1 MTTGYPV
8 TAAAYDAAGQITG
21 RAVEPV
27 GPATEAADRTA
38 ETAVR
43 QPGDSFPTAAA
54 IADTPVSLPPST
66 PFGAA
71 LGAVYVGQLSRA
83 RVARVPLLFVAAF
96 QSLGIMLLLR
106 GVVDTGNETT
116 SEQVVAGSTVLV
128 VAFVALN
135 LLAQRFGALRAAGAL
150 DYYLTLPV
158 PGSAVVLGT
167 AASYASFAVPGMV
180 VTAVVGSLL
189 YGLPLS
195 GLWMLLP
202 VAVMAGASL
211 AGIGAAIGLLAPR
224 QELATVAGQV
234 GMSVVLFLGIIP
246 ADRLPLGIDVLRD
259 LVPSTYAVDVLA
271 AAFRPSVD
279 WAVVAL
285 DLLVCAL
292 VALVTLLVASVAL
305 RRAGN
310 TGR

>member
-1 MTTGYPV
+1 
-8 TAAAYDAAGQITG
+8 
-21 RAVEPV
+21 
-27 GPATEAADRTA
+27 
-38 ETAVR
+38 
-43 QPGDSFPTAAA
+43 
-54 IADTPVSLPPST
+54 
-66 PFGAA
+66 
-71 LGAVYVGQLSRA
+71 VYVGQLSRA

-106 GVVDTGNETT
+106 GVVDAGNETT

-246 ADRLPLGIDVLRD
+246 ADRLPVGIDVLRD

-279 WAVVAL
+279 WVVVAL

-292 VALVTLLVASVAL
+292 VALVTLLAASVAL
-305 RRAGN
+305 RHAGN
-310 TGR
+310 TRH

>member
-1 MTTGYPV
+1 M
-8 TAAAYDAAGQITG
+8 TAAAYNAISQSTGEPSLAQSGAGQSGAGQSGAGQDGGTVG
-21 RAVEPV
+21 AAVTV
-27 GPATEAADRTA
+27 AG
-38 ETAVR
+38 AVL
-43 QPGDSFPTAAA
+43 
-54 IADTPVSLPPST
+54 LPPST
-66 PFGAA
+66 RFGPA
-71 LGAVYVGQLSRA
+71 LRAVYAGQLARG

-150 DYYLTLPV
+150 DYYLTLPI

-167 AASYASFAVPGMV
+167 AASYASFAVPGTV
-180 VTAVVGSLL
+180 ITAVVGALL
-189 YGLPLS
+189 FDLPLS
-195 GLWMLLP
+195 GLWLLLP
-202 VAVMAGASL
+202 VAALAGASL

-234 GMSVVLFLGIIP
+234 GMSVVLFVGIIP
-246 ADRLPLGIDVLRD
+246 ADRLPAGANVLRD

-279 WAVVAL
+279 WAAAAA
-285 DLLVCAL
+285 DLLVCAV
-292 VALVTLLVASVAL
+292 VAVITLTAASMAL

-310 TGR
+310 ARG

>member
-1 MTTGYPV
+1 VPV
-8 TAAAYDAAGQITG
+8 
-21 RAVEPV
+21 
-27 GPATEAADRTA
+27 
-38 ETAVR
+38 
-43 QPGDSFPTAAA
+43 
-54 IADTPVSLPPST
+54 PPRT

-71 LGAVYVGQLSRA
+71 LRAVYTGQLSRA

-106 GVVDTGNETT
+106 GVVDTANEVT

-128 VAFVALN
+128 VAFVTLN

-150 DYYLTLPV
+150 DYYLTLPI

-167 AASYASFAVPGMV
+167 AASYASFAVPGTV
-180 VTAVVGSLL
+180 ITAVVGALL
-189 YGLPLS
+189 YGLPLA

-202 VAVMAGASL
+202 VAVLAGASL

-224 QELATVAGQV
+224 QELATVAGQI
-234 GMSVVLFLGIIP
+234 GMSVVLFVGIIP
-246 ADRLPLGIDVLRD
+246 ADRLPAGVDVLRD

-271 AAFRPSVD
+271 AAFRPSID
-279 WAVVAL
+279 WVTTAG
-285 DLLVCAL
+285 DLLVCAA
-292 VALVTLLVASVAL
+292 VAVVTLTVASMTL

-310 TGR
+310 ARR

>member
-1 MTTGYPV
+1 
-8 TAAAYDAAGQITG
+8 
-21 RAVEPV
+21 
-27 GPATEAADRTA
+27 
-38 ETAVR
+38 
-43 QPGDSFPTAAA
+43 
-54 IADTPVSLPPST
+54 
-66 PFGAA
+66 
-71 LGAVYVGQLSRA
+71 
-83 RVARVPLLFVAAF
+83 
-96 QSLGIMLLLR
+96 MLLLR
-106 GVVDTGNETT
+106 GVVDAGNETT

-246 ADRLPLGIDVLRD
+246 ADRLPVGIDVLRD

-279 WAVVAL
+279 WVVVAL

-292 VALVTLLVASVAL
+292 VALVTLLAASVAL
-305 RRAGN
+305 RHAGN
-310 TGR
+310 TRH

>member
-1 MTTGYPV
+1 MGDVPFPLPPRTSFGPAV
-8 TAAAYDAAGQITG
+8 
-21 RAVEPV
+21 RAVY
-27 GPATEAADRTA
+27 A
-38 ETAVR
+38 
-43 QPGDSFPTAAA
+43 
-54 IADTPVSLPPST
+54 
-66 PFGAA
+66 
-71 LGAVYVGQLSRA
+71 GQLSRA

-150 DYYLTLPV
+150 DYYLTLPI

-167 AASYASFAVPGMV
+167 AASYASFAVPGTV
-180 VTAVVGSLL
+180 ITAVTGALL

-195 GLWMLLP
+195 GLWVLVP
-202 VAVMAGASL
+202 VTVLAGASL
-211 AGIGAAIGLLAPR
+211 AGMGAAIGLLAPR
-224 QELATVAGQV
+224 QELATVAGQL
-234 GMSVVLFLGIIP
+234 GMSVVLFVGIIP
-246 ADRLPLGIDVLRD
+246 ANRLPAAIDVLRD

-271 AAFRPSVD
+271 ATFRPSVD
-279 WAVVAL
+279 WVTVTV
-285 DLLVCAL
+285 DLLVCAV
-292 VALVTLLVASVAL
+292 VAVLGLTVATVAL

-310 TGR
+310 ARR

>member
-1 MTTGYPV
+1 V
-8 TAAAYDAAGQITG
+8 TAPTAYDAASEPSAGGPSAGPDGGDG
-21 RAVEPV
+21 RAAPAVGGGVPV
-27 GPATEAADRTA
+27 
-38 ETAVR
+38 
-43 QPGDSFPTAAA
+43 
-54 IADTPVSLPPST
+54 PPRT

-71 LGAVYVGQLSRA
+71 LRAVYAGQLSRA

-106 GVVDTGNETT
+106 GVVDTANEVT

-128 VAFVALN
+128 VAFVTLN

-150 DYYLTLPV
+150 DYYLTLPI

-167 AASYASFAVPGMV
+167 AASYASFAVPGTV
-180 VTAVVGSLL
+180 ITAVVGALL
-189 YGLPLS
+189 YGLPLA

-202 VAVMAGASL
+202 VAVLAGASL

-224 QELATVAGQV
+224 QELATVAGQI
-234 GMSVVLFLGIIP
+234 GMSVVLFVGIIP
-246 ADRLPLGIDVLRD
+246 ADRLPAGVDVLRD

-271 AAFRPSVD
+271 AAFRPSID
-279 WAVVAL
+279 WVTTAG
-285 DLLVCAL
+285 DLLVCAA
-292 VALVTLLVASVAL
+292 VAVVTLTMASMTL

-310 TGR
+310 VRR

>member
-1 MTTGYPV
+1 MTAPTVHTALPAHGDPSTGTTTVGDVPFPLPPRTSFGPAV
-8 TAAAYDAAGQITG
+8 
-21 RAVEPV
+21 RAVY
-27 GPATEAADRTA
+27 A
-38 ETAVR
+38 
-43 QPGDSFPTAAA
+43 
-54 IADTPVSLPPST
+54 
-66 PFGAA
+66 
-71 LGAVYVGQLSRA
+71 GQLSRA

-150 DYYLTLPV
+150 DYYLTLPI

-167 AASYASFAVPGMV
+167 AASYASFAVPGTV
-180 VTAVVGSLL
+180 ITAVTGALL

-195 GLWMLLP
+195 GLWVLVP
-202 VAVMAGASL
+202 VTVLAGASL
-211 AGIGAAIGLLAPR
+211 AGMGAAIGLLAPR
-224 QELATVAGQV
+224 QELATVAGQL
-234 GMSVVLFLGIIP
+234 GMSVVLFVGIIP
-246 ADRLPLGIDVLRD
+246 ANRLPAAIDVLRD

-271 AAFRPSVD
+271 ATFRPSVD
-279 WAVVAL
+279 WVTVTV
-285 DLLVCAL
+285 DLLVCAV
-292 VALVTLLVASVAL
+292 VAVLGLTVATVAL

-310 TGR
+310 ARR

>member
-1 MTTGYPV
+1 M
-8 TAAAYDAAGQITG
+8 TAAAYNATSQSTGQPSVGQDGAAQDAGTVSVATI
-21 RAVEPV
+21 V
-27 GPATEAADRTA
+27 G
-38 ETAVR
+38 
-43 QPGDSFPTAAA
+43 GDVA
-54 IADTPVSLPPST
+54 LPPNT
-66 PFGAA
+66 RFGAA
-71 LGAVYVGQLSRA
+71 LRAVYVGQLSRA

-128 VAFVALN
+128 VAFIALN

-150 DYYLTLPV
+150 DYYLTLPI

-167 AASYASFAVPGMV
+167 AASYASFAVPGTV
-180 VTAVVGSLL
+180 ITAVVGALL

-195 GLWMLLP
+195 GLWLLLP
-202 VAVMAGASL
+202 VVALAGASL

-224 QELATVAGQV
+224 QELATVVGQV
-234 GMSVVLFLGIIP
+234 GMSVVLFVGIIP
-246 ADRLPLGIDVLRD
+246 ADRLPAGVKLLRD

-271 AAFRPSVD
+271 AAFRPSID
-279 WAVVAL
+279 WAAAAV
-285 DLLVCAL
+285 DLLVCAV
-292 VALVTLLVASVAL
+292 VAVIMLTAASMAL

-310 TGR
+310 ARR

>member
-1 MTTGYPV
+1 MV
-8 TAAAYDAAGQITG
+8 
-21 RAVEPV
+21 
-27 GPATEAADRTA
+27 
-38 ETAVR
+38 
-43 QPGDSFPTAAA
+43 
-54 IADTPVSLPPST
+54 DTPVSLPPST

-106 GVVDTGNETT
+106 GVVDAGNETT

-224 QELATVAGQV
+224 EELATVAGQV

-246 ADRLPLGIDVLRD
+246 ADRLPVGIDVLRD

-279 WAVVAL
+279 WVVVAL

-292 VALVTLLVASVAL
+292 VALVTLLAASVAL
-305 RRAGN
+305 RHAGN
-310 TGR
+310 TRH